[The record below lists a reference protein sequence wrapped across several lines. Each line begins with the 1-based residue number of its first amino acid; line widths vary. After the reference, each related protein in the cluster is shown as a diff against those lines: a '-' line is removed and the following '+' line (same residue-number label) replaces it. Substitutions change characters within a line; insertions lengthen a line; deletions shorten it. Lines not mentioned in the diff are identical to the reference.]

1 MHATGPRPE
10 QTFSGANQR
19 RYQVGSSLFTCIIVV
34 MVVVVVVVVVVVA
47 VVIIDRSYGRC
58 GVSIADVDFSSHR
71 MVM

>member
-19 RYQVGSSLFTCIIVV
+19 RYQVGSSLFICVIGV
-34 MVVVVVVVVVVVA
+34 MVVVVVVVVVA
-47 VVIIDRSYGRC
+47 VVIIDRSYGRY
-58 GVSIADVDFSSHR
+58 GVSIAEVDCSSHR

>member
-1 MHATGPRPE
+1 MHAAGPRPE

-19 RYQVGSSLFTCIIVV
+19 RYQVGSSLFICVIGV
-34 MVVVVVVVVVVVA
+34 MVVVVV

-58 GVSIADVDFSSHR
+58 GVSIADVDCSSHR